1 MDKETSGRDHQA
13 MNTHLLIQISF
24 VFFAAGVVKGISG
37 MGLPTLSMALLS
49 LIMPPA
55 SAATVMLLPS
65 LLTNIA
71 QCMGP
76 HWRMLTRRLWPL
88 WLSLVLATTLCP
100 LPGLGSANSQVHVAL
115 AGILVAYGVWGLIKP
130 NLPDPGRHASIA
142 GAMAGTLS
150 GLLTASTGVFVIPLV
165 PYLQSLRLSKS
176 ELMQALGL
184 SFTLATLALAARLSH
199 VAAITWTVP
208 STVAIMGAFIGL
220 WMGSALRGH
229 LEQATFQRALYSV
242 FILLGLLML
251 GRLL

>member
-1 MDKETSGRDHQA
+1 MDNETSGRDHQA
-13 MNTHLLIQISF
+13 MNTLLFIQISF
-24 VFFAAGVVKGISG
+24 VFFTAGVVKGISG

-55 SAATVMLLPS
+55 SAAAVMLLPS

-71 QCMGP
+71 QCIGP

-88 WLSLVLATTLCP
+88 WLGLVLATTFSP

-130 NLPDPGRHASIA
+130 TLPAPGRHASVA

-150 GLLTASTGVFVIPLV
+150 GLLTASTGIFVIPLV

-199 VAAITWTVP
+199 VTAIAWTAH
-208 STVAIMGAFIGL
+208 SSVAVIGAFIGL
-220 WMGSALRGH
+220 WAGALLRSH
-229 LEQATFQRALYSV
+229 LEQAAFQRTLYGV

-251 GRLL
+251 GRSL